1 MKKVVITSYARTPI
15 GAFLG
20 GLKTVPV
27 EELASMAIKEALKRS
42 SLESDQIDEVIC
54 AHVISSADC
63 GNIARVA
70 ALKAGLAEDTPGY
83 TINRICASGIQAVA
97 SAAMQIM
104 TGNAETVMVAGAE
117 SLSRVPY
124 YLPLQ
129 ARYEGFR
136 VNNSL
141 LKCAN
146 EEHAVYCQ
154 PADQYPGISSMG
166 ITAENVV
173 EKTGI
178 SRVDQEAYA
187 FRSQQRT
194 SAAVERGRLAE
205 EIFPV
210 EIKLRKETL
219 IVEKD
224 EHPRPGTSPE
234 ALAKLRPCFK
244 PESEGGTVTAGTSS
258 GLNDGGAA
266 IVVMSEEKCLAMGL
280 KPLAYVEEF
289 SAHAVNPYYMGLGP
303 VGAIEKLLQKTGL
316 SFDDIDILEINE
328 AFAGQVLGCMKELG
342 QYMDSPLYERLNPN
356 GGAIALGHPLGMT
369 GVRIVGS
376 CAFEFKHNTAAKYA
390 IASACIGGGQ
400 GFALLLRNPNK

>member
-1 MKKVVITSYARTPI
+1 MKRVVITSFARTPI

-27 EELASMAIKEALKRS
+27 EELAAMTIKEALKRS
-42 SLESDQIDEVIC
+42 DLQPDQIDEVIC

-70 ALKAGLAEDTPGY
+70 ALKAGLDESTPGY

-104 TGNAETVMVAGAE
+104 TGNADIIMVAGAE

-124 YLPLQ
+124 YLPLN
-129 ARYEGFR
+129 ARYEGLKI
-136 VNNSL
+136 NNKV

-154 PADQYPGISSMG
+154 PADLYPGIVSMG

-173 EKTGI
+173 SKIGI
-178 SRVDQEAYA
+178 SRADQEAFA
-187 FRSQQRT
+187 VRSQQR
-194 SAAVERGRLAE
+194 AKEAMENGRFAE
-205 EIFPV
+205 EIIPV
-210 EIKLRKETL
+210 EIKMRKETL

-224 EHPRPGTSPE
+224 EHPRPGTTLE
-234 ALAKLRPCFK
+234 ALARLRPCFK
-244 PESEGGTVTAGTSS
+244 NADEGGTVTAGTSS
-258 GLNDGGAA
+258 GVNDGGAA
-266 IVVMSEEKCLAMGL
+266 LVVMSEDKCLELGL

-289 SAHAVNPYYMGLGP
+289 SSNAVSPYYMGLGP
-303 VGAIEKLLQKTGL
+303 VGAIEKLLKKTGL
-316 SFDDIDILEINE
+316 TYDDIDILEINE
-328 AFAGQVLGCMKELG
+328 AFAGQVLGCMKEMG
-342 QYMDSPLYERLNPN
+342 HYMDSPLYERLNPN
-356 GGAIALGHPLGMT
+356 GGAVALGHPLGMT

-376 CAFEFKHNTAAKYA
+376 CAFEFKHNTDAKYA

-400 GFALLLRNPNK
+400 GFALLLRNPNA